1 MNSVDKSHDNSS
13 VNEPTISFVSEFRD
27 VCSVMKEPKGKT
39 ILHQGEIP
47 RAAFIVLAGAV
58 EVYRLTAEGNKIL
71 IGVARKDKLIGDYEV
86 IASLP
91 CTASCATIEP
101 TELMVISS
109 EQLTK
114 AFAQPEFVRKY
125 CTYTSARFENDN
137 LGRTLERFGM
147 LKVNI
152 MRCLLTYSDDNNV
165 FHGSQEFFANL
176 VGCSRQTLNSE
187 LNTLVGDGLIEI
199 KHRKILVLNRATLQE
214 AMQTVG

>member
-1 MNSVDKSHDNSS
+1 MNSVRETHDISS
-13 VNEPTISFVSEFRD
+13 TPEPTISFVSEFRD
-27 VCSVMKEPKGKT
+27 VCSIIKEPKGKT

-47 RAAFIVLAGAV
+47 RTAFIIISGAV
-58 EVYRLTAEGNKIL
+58 EVYRLTAEGQKIL
-71 IGVARKDKLIGDYEV
+71 IGVARKDKLIGDYEA
-86 IASLP
+86 IAGLP

-101 TELMVISS
+101 TELMVIFS

-125 CTYTSARFENDN
+125 CTYTSSRFENDN

-147 LKVNI
+147 LKFNI
-152 MRCLLTYSDDNNV
+152 LRCLLTYCDENEV

-187 LNTLVGDGLIEI
+187 LNILVSDGLIEI
-199 KHRKILVLNRATLQE
+199 KHRKILILNRAALQH
-214 AMQTVG
+214 ALHMVG